1 MTYDTFMGKGCLAK
15 QTEKNVFKVF
25 IYRTSVNKG
34 TDCFAGN
41 VYMGTVIVPEENE
54 TDGKY
59 KPWEIAVGLLEDAI
73 RYELVRSYTKKS
85 YLTLNELSE
94 LKQNYFNS

>member
-1 MTYDTFMGKGCLAK
+1 MTYNTFMGKGCLAK
-15 QTEKNVFKVF
+15 QIGENQFKVF
-25 IYRTSVNKG
+25 IYRTSINTG

-41 VYMGTVIVPEENE
+41 AYMGTVNVPGENE

-73 RYELVRSYTKKS
+73 RYELVRSYTKRS
-85 YLTLNELSE
+85 FLTLNDLHE
-94 LKQNYFNS
+94 LKTNYFNS